1 MPTRIKSSQKLRM
14 EIVEI
19 AARLI
24 AVDEALDYHAAK
36 RKAAIRLGLSPNK
49 NLPAN
54 HEIEK
59 ALIRYQNLF
68 QTDTHESELW
78 ALRKQAIQAMK
89 MLRQFNPLL
98 VGPVASGTATRN
110 SEIVLHLYSDQLE
123 QIGLFLTD
131 QGIPYSLAE
140 KHVKINT
147 AQSIIFPTYNFIA
160 DETSICLLVMSEKD
174 KNLNPISS
182 IDNKPVISA
191 NLQETIKMT
200 DSCCKSLQY

>member
-1 MPTRIKSSQKLRM
+1 MSTRIKSSLKLRM
-14 EIVEI
+14 EISEV
-19 AARLI
+19 AASLI
-24 AVDEALDYHAAK
+24 AVDGALDYQTAK
-36 RKAAIRLGLSPNK
+36 RKAAIQLGLSPNK

-54 HEIEK
+54 NEIEK
-59 ALIRYQNLF
+59 ALISYQNLF
-68 QTDTHESELW
+68 QVDTHESQLKE
-78 ALRKQAIQAMK
+78 LRKQAIQAMK
-89 MLRQFNPLL
+89 MLRQFKPLL

-110 SEIVLHLYSDQLE
+110 SEIILHLYSDQLE

-160 DETSICLLVMSEKD
+160 DETSICLVVMSEKD

-182 IDNKPVISA
+182 IDNKPIISA
-191 NLQETIKMT
+191 NLQETIRMT
-200 DSCCKSLQY
+200 DSNCSSLQ

>member
-1 MPTRIKSSQKLRM
+1 MSTRTKSSQKLRM
-14 EIVEI
+14 EIAEV

-24 AVDEALDYHAAK
+24 AVDGALDYQTAK
-36 RKAAIRLGLSPNK
+36 RKAAIQLGLTANK

-54 HEIEK
+54 HEVEK
-59 ALIRYQNLF
+59 ALISYQNLF
-68 QTDTHESELW
+68 QVDTHESQLKE
-78 ALRKQAIQAMK
+78 LRKQAIQAMK
-89 MLRQFNPLL
+89 MLRQFKPLL

-110 SEIVLHLYSDQLE
+110 SEIILHLYSDQLE
-123 QIGLFLTD
+123 QIGLFLTG

-160 DETSICLLVMSEKD
+160 DETSICLVVMSEKD

-182 IDNKPVISA
+182 IDNKPIISA
-191 NLQETIKMT
+191 NLQETIRMT
-200 DSCCKSLQY
+200 DSSCSSLQ

>member
-1 MPTRIKSSQKLRM
+1 MSTRIKSSQKLRM
-14 EIVEI
+14 EIAEV

-24 AVDEALDYHAAK
+24 AVDGALDYQTAK
-36 RKAAIRLGLSPNK
+36 RKAAIQLGLTANK

-54 HEIEK
+54 HEVEK
-59 ALIRYQNLF
+59 ALISYQNLF
-68 QTDTHESELW
+68 QVDTHENQLKE
-78 ALRKQAIQAMK
+78 LRKQAIQAMK
-89 MLRQFNPLL
+89 MLRQFKPLL

-110 SEIVLHLYSDQLE
+110 SEIILHLYSDQLE

-147 AQSIIFPTYNFIA
+147 VQSIIFPTYNFIA
-160 DETSICLLVMSEKD
+160 DETSICLVVMSEKD

-182 IDNKPVISA
+182 FDNKPIISA
-191 NLQETIKMT
+191 NLQETIRMT
-200 DSCCKSLQY
+200 DSSCSSLQ

>member
-1 MPTRIKSSQKLRM
+1 MSTRIKSSQKLRM
-14 EIVEI
+14 EIAEV

-24 AVDEALDYHAAK
+24 AVDGALDYQTAK
-36 RKAAIRLGLSPNK
+36 RKAATQLGLSPNK
-49 NLPAN
+49 DLPAN

-59 ALIRYQNLF
+59 ALISYQNLF
-68 QTDTHESELW
+68 QVDTHESQLKE
-78 ALRKQAIQAMK
+78 LRKQAIQAMK
-89 MLRQFNPLL
+89 MLRQFKPLL
-98 VGPVASGTATRN
+98 VGPVASGTATCN

-140 KHVKINT
+140 RHVKINT

-160 DETSICLLVMSEKD
+160 DETSICLVVMSEKD

-182 IDNKPVISA
+182 IDNKPMISA
-191 NLQETIKMT
+191 NLQETIRMT
-200 DSCCKSLQY
+200 DSSCSSLQ

>member
-1 MPTRIKSSQKLRM
+1 M
-14 EIVEI
+14 EIAEV

-24 AVDEALDYHAAK
+24 AVDGALDYQSAK
-36 RKAAIRLGLSPNK
+36 RKAAIQLGLSPNK

-54 HEIEK
+54 NEIEK
-59 ALIRYQNLF
+59 ALISYQNLF
-68 QTDTHESELW
+68 QVDTHESQLKE
-78 ALRKQAIQAMK
+78 LRKQAIQAMK
-89 MLRQFNPLL
+89 MLRQFKPLL

-110 SEIVLHLYSDQLE
+110 SEIILHLYSDQLE

-160 DETSICLLVMSEKD
+160 DETSICLVVMSEKD
-174 KNLNPISS
+174 KNLSPISS
-182 IDNKPVISA
+182 IDNKPMISA
-191 NLQETIKMT
+191 NLQETIRMT
-200 DSCCKSLQY
+200 DSSCSSLQ